1 VTHLMLVLLALA
13 TGGTLQGVV
22 RVEGTG
28 EPVPQATVRIPE
40 LGRTAVT
47 DARGFYVLPDVPAGS
62 HRVEARA
69 LGHVPAVLTLRT
81 DGAATL
87 RLDFDLVVRPV
98 RLPGVDVRSAPPGD
112 SLTPPPPADAGPPA
126 TRMTSVA
133 LRTLPGVVEPDVLRA
148 LQILPAVAAISDYS
162 SALYVRGGSGDQNL
176 ITLDGVPLF
185 NPYHLGGIFSAL
197 APDAV
202 AYVDMRPGAL
212 PAALG
217 DRLSGAVTIQT
228 RSGGRDRVRG
238 SGAVGLISSHG
249 TLDGP
254 LPGGR
259 GTFLVT
265 GRRTYLD
272 AVSNAAYGLGITD
285 ITVPYGFWDVLGR
298 ATYPVGEQATLTFTG
313 ILNREGVHI
322 PERMRRE
329 VDATADF
336 NWGSRMATV
345 GLRRPL
351 GRGYL
356 LDARVGYT
364 DFSGGFDAWSMSWS
378 GNIFCEFDGC
388 DYSLARRDS
397 TQAVEAR
404 TGIRDV
410 VAGADLT
417 RFGLRHTLRTG
428 FQVDAYTHDNALLT
442 LDDFDSDYLSPFDQA
457 GRLATAA
464 AYVEDQ
470 WQPTAAVQLRGG
482 LRVLHAGRLGTAW
495 LPRVGARWQASRT
508 VALSAG
514 AGMYAQA
521 IRSMKD
527 DEAVTA
533 SLVAYDIFAT
543 RPEAAGL
550 ANSADAVLGVEYRGQ
565 DLLLRAEAYART
577 LDGLVMGPEPD
588 DPLEV
593 PPLVVDG
600 FRLAEGTAHGME
612 LTGAWR
618 AWSVDFGAAYA
629 LAWTRRT
636 VNGVTF
642 VPRFDRRHRVDL
654 TAGRPFGD
662 TGVLSARL
670 ALASGQPYTPV
681 VGLAAPLRF
690 RPGQGEWE
698 QEYVGRVVLGEPN
711 SARLP
716 GYLRLDVAVRRS
728 FERRWF
734 GRALTL
740 TPYLQVVNVLNTHN
754 ALVTKPEL
762 WGGPR
767 LTYWPEL
774 PILPSVG
781 VEWRF

>member
-1 VTHLMLVLLALA
+1 MLVLLALA
-13 TGGTLQGVV
+13 AGGTLQGVV
-22 RVEGTG
+22 RAEGTG
-28 EPVPQATVRIPE
+28 EPIPRATVRILE

-69 LGHVPAVLTLRT
+69 LGHVSAVLTLRT

-98 RLPGVDVRSAPPGD
+98 RLPGVDVRTAPPAD
-112 SLTPPPPADAGPPA
+112 SLRPPPADAGPAA
-126 TRMTSVA
+126 TRMPSFA
-133 LRTLPGVVEPDVLRA
+133 LRTTPGVVEPDVLRA

-162 SALYVRGGSGDQNL
+162 AALYVRGGSADQTL

-197 APDAV
+197 VPDAV

-228 RSGGRDRVRG
+228 RSGARDRVRG
-238 SGAVGLISSHG
+238 RGAVGLISSHG
-249 TLDGP
+249 TVDGP

-259 GTFLVT
+259 GTFLLT

-285 ITVPYGFWDVLGR
+285 VTVPYGFWDVLGR

-329 VDATADF
+329 VDAAADF
-336 NWGSRMATV
+336 NWGSRMAAV

-364 DFSGGFDAWSMSWS
+364 DFSGGFDAWSMGWS
-378 GNIFCEFDGC
+378 GNIFCDMNGC
-388 DYSLARRDS
+388 DYSQATRDS
-397 TQAVEAR
+397 THVVEAR

-410 VAGADLT
+410 VAGADIT

-428 FQVDAYTHDNALLT
+428 FQVDAYAHDNALLT

-457 GRLATAA
+457 GNLATVA
-464 AYVEDQ
+464 AYVEDE
-470 WQPTAAVQLRGG
+470 WHPSAGVQVRGG

-495 LPRVGARWQASRT
+495 LPRVGARWQANRS

-514 AGMYAQA
+514 AGLYAQA

-543 RPEAAGL
+543 RPEEAGL
-550 ANSADAVLGVEYRGQ
+550 ARSADAVLGVEYQGQ
-565 DLLLRAEAYART
+565 NLLLRAEGYARA

-593 PPLVVDG
+593 PPLVVDD
-600 FRLAEGTAHGME
+600 FRSGRGTAHGVE

-636 VNGVTF
+636 VHGTRF

-654 TAGRPFGD
+654 TAGRPWGGRGLL
-662 TGVLSARL
+662 TARL
-670 ALASGQPYTPV
+670 ALATGQPYTPV
-681 VGLAAPLRF
+681 AGLTPPLRF
-690 RPGQGEWE
+690 RPGQAQWE
-698 QEYVGRVVLGEPN
+698 HEYLGRVVLGEHN

-716 GYLRLDVAVRRS
+716 GYLRLDLAARRTY
-728 FERRWF
+728 ERRWF

-754 ALVTKPEL
+754 ALMTEPQL
-762 WGGPR
+762 WGGPQ
-767 LTYWPEL
+767 LKYWPEM

-781 VEWRF
+781 VEWQF